1 MQRFEE
7 LEHVQPV
14 AVRMLKQMITNQRIA
29 HAYLIHGDSGTKKR
43 EIAQT
48 LALRLFCRE
57 TDTIEPCLTCRDCKR
72 VISGNYPD
80 LHWIKPDGLSIK
92 KEQIE
97 ALQREFTYSGVES
110 NRKVYIIE
118 DADLM
123 TVNAANRLLKFLEEP
138 SQETTAILLTKN
150 QQQLLDTIRSRC
162 QVIALRPLS
171 GKAIEKALI
180 ESGVTPENARL
191 FQAVAPQLDQAK
203 ALNQDEWFAEAR
215 KLMVQLMHML
225 IDKPE
230 EALLFVEKNWM
241 NHFDDRDKLLVGLD
255 LLLYWFKDL
264 MYLHI
269 GDIEHLVLLS
279 YKDQLEQASLRYR
292 RKDLV
297 DILTAITQAKR
308 KLNQHTH
315 PTLVM
320 EQLTLQMQR

>member
-7 LEHVQPV
+7 LEYVQPV

-43 EIAQT
+43 AIAQT
-48 LALRLFCRE
+48 LALRLFCQE

-171 GKAIEKALI
+171 GQAIEQALI

-203 ALNQDEWFAEAR
+203 ALDQDEWFAEAR
-215 KLMVQLMHML
+215 KLMVQLMQLL

-241 NHFDDRDKLLVGLD
+241 NHFDDRDKLLMGLD

-292 RKDLV
+292 RIDLV
-297 DILTAITQAKR
+297 NILTAITQAKR

>member
-43 EIAQT
+43 AIAQT
-48 LALRLFCRE
+48 LALRLFCQE

-171 GKAIEKALI
+171 GQAIEQALI

-203 ALNQDEWFAEAR
+203 ALDQDEWFAEAR
-215 KLMVQLMHML
+215 KLMVQLMQML

-241 NHFDDRDKLLVGLD
+241 NHFDDRDKLLMGLD

-292 RKDLV
+292 RIDLV
-297 DILTAITQAKR
+297 NILTAITQAKR